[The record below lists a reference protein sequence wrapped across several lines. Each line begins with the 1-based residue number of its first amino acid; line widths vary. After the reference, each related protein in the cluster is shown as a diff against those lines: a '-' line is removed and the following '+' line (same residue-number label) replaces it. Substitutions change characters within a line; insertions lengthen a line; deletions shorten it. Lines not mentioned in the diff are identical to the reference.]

1 MTDYAHLYYL
11 ASPYSHKEPEV
22 MANRAEVVTKAAV
35 DLLNQG
41 VFVFAPIAY
50 NAPWEKYNLPGDWN
64 FWQEFD
70 KAFVSRMDAVVVL
83 QLDGWDKSVGV
94 KHEIEFANQNS
105 IPVYYLTLEQIAA
118 GELGHIHPNTVTRDK
133 IKLLHTSIGKSLFEG
148 SKL

>member
-1 MTDYAHLYYL
+1 MTHAHLYYL
-11 ASPYSHKEPEV
+11 ASPYSHKDREV
-22 MANRAEVVTKAAV
+22 MNHRAEVVTKAAV

-83 QLDGWDKSVGV
+83 QLDGWDRSTGV
-94 KHEIEFANQNS
+94 TAEVEFAKQNN
-105 IPVYYLTLEQIAA
+105 IPVYYLTLEQIEA
-118 GELGHIHPNTVTRDK
+118 GDLGHIHPNVVTLDK
-133 IKLLHTSIGKSLFEG
+133 VRLLRINEEQSLFEG